1 MKYMMASLSLLAA
14 SCAFGTK
21 SPELTDLSKPLLL
34 THPGKFSVYLPSNP
48 TTGYQWF
55 VSTPHAPWLKIA
67 ASGDVKAKVSQAMG
81 APGMYAIDINALPSG
96 FVAPSVTTIELTYM
110 RPWELAGKKE
120 VKVTIIT
127 HKNHRGS

>member
-1 MKYMMASLSLLAA
+1 MVKNR
-14 SCAFGTK
+14 
-21 SPELTDLSKPLLL
+21 
-34 THPGKFSVYLPSNP
+34 GKCE
-48 TTGYQWF
+48 
-55 VSTPHAPWLKIA
+55 
-67 ASGDVKAKVSQAMG
+67 VKAKVSQAMG
-81 APGMYAIDINALPSG
+81 APSMYAIDINALPSG